1 MVRVVFMGTPDFA
14 VPSLQALI
22 ATQDVVGVVTQPDR
36 QAGRGRQLRSPAVKV
51 AAQGSGIP
59 VYQPL
64 SLKEEE
70 SNQPIRDWRPDIIV
84 VAAYG
89 QILRPQVLELPPHGC
104 LNIHASLLPRWRGAS
119 PIQYAILSG
128 DLESGVSLMKM
139 DRGMDTGPVY
149 SQTAALIEPDETAA
163 TLHDKLSQIGADL
176 LASDLED
183 IVDGRLAASPQD
195 DALATYAPMIKKS
208 DGAIDWNSTGVHLDR
223 HVRAMTPWPSAITSW
238 DGKPL
243 KILAAQ
249 SISPGDN
256 VAGQPGR
263 VSIQNHAIIV
273 AAKTGGLRLVTV
285 QLAGKPAMAI
295 DDFIRGRPDF
305 VGSQLGV

>member
-36 QAGRGRQLRSPAVKV
+36 QAGRGRQLRPPAVKV
-51 AAQGSGIP
+51 VAQGSGIP

-89 QILRPQVLELPPHGC
+89 QILRPRVLELPPHGC

-128 DLESGVSLMKM
+128 DLETGVSLMKM

-149 SQTAALIEPDETAA
+149 SQTAALI
-163 TLHDKLSQIGADL
+163 IGADL
-176 LASDLED
+176 LTSDLED
-183 IVDGRLAASPQD
+183 IVDGRPAASPQD
-195 DALATYAPMIKKS
+195 DDLATYAPMIKKS

-263 VSIQNHAIIV
+263 VSIQNHAVIV
-273 AAKTGGLRLVTV
+273 AAKTGGLRLATV

>member
-14 VPSLQALI
+14 VPSLRALI
-22 ATQDVVGVVTQPDR
+22 ATQNVVGVVTQPDR
-36 QAGRGRQLRSPAVKV
+36 KAGRGRQLRPPAVKV
-51 AAQGSGIP
+51 TAQKAGIP

-64 SLKEEE
+64 SLKEEGA
-70 SNQPIRDWRPDIIV
+70 SQPLHDWRPDIIV

-89 QILRPQVLELPPHGC
+89 QILRPHVLELPPHGC

-149 SQTAALIEPDETAA
+149 IQISSLIEQNETAA
-163 TLHDKLSQIGADL
+163 TLHDKLAQIGADL
-176 LASDLED
+176 LSNNFED
-183 IVDGRLAASPQD
+183 IVGRRLAATPQD
-195 DALATYAPMIKKS
+195 DALATYAPMIRKS
-208 DGAIDWNSTGVHLDR
+208 DGAIDWNLTGVQLDR
-223 HVRAMTPWPSAITSW
+223 HVRAMTPWPGAVTSW

-243 KILAAQ
+243 KILDAQ
-249 SISPGDN
+249 SIPPGEI
-256 VAGQPGR
+256 AEKQPGR
-263 VSIQNHAIIV
+263 VSIQNLAVVV
-273 AAKTGGLRLVTV
+273 ASKTGGLRLTTV

-295 DDFIRGRPDF
+295 DAFVRGRPDF